1 MRISNYTPIFNKIK
15 WNPKAK
21 KIEEITIVITDN
33 LIEISLPY
41 FVYNTKTAK
50 APIPMIKRNQAKIHS
65 GIDGG
70 IN

>member
-1 MRISNYTPIFNKIK
+1 MNSHQTPIFNKIK
-15 WNPKAK
+15 WKANAK
-21 KIEEITIVITDN
+21 NIEETAIVMIDN

-41 FVYNTKTAK
+41 FVYKTKTAK

-70 IN
+70 TN

>member
-1 MRISNYTPIFNKIK
+1 MK
-15 WNPKAK
+15 WNANAK
-21 KIEEITIVITDN
+21 NIEENTIVITDN

-41 FVYNTKTAK
+41 FVYKIKTAK
-50 APIPMIKRNQAKIHS
+50 APIPMIKRNQAIIHS

>member
-1 MRISNYTPIFNKIK
+1 MFNKIK
-15 WNPKAK
+15 WNANAK
-21 KIEEITIVITDN
+21 KIEDITIVITDN

-41 FVYNTKTAK
+41 FVYKTKTAK
-50 APIPMIKRNQAKIHS
+50 APIPIIKRNQAKIHR

>member
-1 MRISNYTPIFNKIK
+1 MISNQIPIFNKIK
-15 WNPKAK
+15 WNANAK
-21 KIEEITIVITDN
+21 KIEETTIVMTDN

-50 APIPMIKRNQAKIHS
+50 APIPMIKRNQAIIHS
-65 GIDGG
+65 VIDGG

>member
-1 MRISNYTPIFNKIK
+1 MK
-15 WNPKAK
+15 WKANAK
-21 KIEEITIVITDN
+21 NIEEIEIVITDN

-41 FVYNTKTAK
+41 FVYKTKTAK

-70 IN
+70 TN